1 MVITQAQFNKNW
13 PRSEEIN
20 ALPFILGQS
29 GKSSFIIWAIV
40 HGTSTRGFI
49 CCSHNAFCVQ
59 SYASDEREPHL
70 STC

>member
-1 MVITQAQFNKNW
+1 MVTTQAQSKKNW
-13 PRSEEIN
+13 PISEEIN
-20 ALPFILGQS
+20 AMPFILGQS

-49 CCSHNAFCVQ
+49 SCSHNAFCVH
-59 SYASDEREPHL
+59 ASDEREPHL